1 MIASSLVSVALS
13 ASLLGLPAT
22 SAPVVP
28 TDAPPIP
35 SVTAD
40 RWIVYDADADVVLA
54 SWNANDQ
61 APMASVTKVM
71 TAIVTIENAD
81 LGEVVTIPSF
91 ATRARGSTAG
101 LVTGEQWTVGDLLI
115 AMLVRSGNDAALTLA
130 YHVGDGSVSTF
141 VDLMNAKAK
150 QYGMANTSFAN
161 PNGLD
166 NEEHYSSAQDL
177 LTLIIESQKYPD
189 IKRIARIRLVSM
201 PEREGFRART
211 FSNTNKLVGAYPG
224 VVGLK
229 TGDTPW
235 ADKVLLGVAEQAGRT
250 IYTVVMHSDDHF
262 SDTRELLDWAYG
274 TYTIRDRWLRVF
286 YSEEGGGATID
297 NPGELSESHERRLRS
312 LTPLDDGQWSTSS
325 AADLPKSEM
334 IHRWIREVLPS
345 GEGTG

>member
-1 MIASSLVSVALS
+1 MIASSLVSVALI
-13 ASLLGLPAT
+13 ASLFGLPVT
-22 SAPVVP
+22 SAPVVAA
-28 TDAPPIP
+28 DAPLPKI
-35 SVTAD
+35 TAD

-61 APMASVTKVM
+61 ASMASVTKVM
-71 TAIVTIENAD
+71 TAIITIENAD
-81 LGEVVTIPSF
+81 LSEIVTVPKF
-91 ATRARGSTAG
+91 ATQSRGSVAG
-101 LVTGEQWTVGDLLI
+101 LVAGEEWTVGDLLI

-130 YHVGDGSVSTF
+130 YHVGGESVSAF

-150 QYGMANTSFAN
+150 EYGMTNTSFAN

-166 NEEHYSSAQDL
+166 NENHYSSARDL

-201 PEREGFRART
+201 PERPNFKART
-211 FSNTNKLVGAYPG
+211 FTNTNKLIGTYPG

-262 SDTRELLDWAYG
+262 SDTRELLDWAYS

-286 YSEEGGGATID
+286 YSEEGGGAILN

-312 LTPLDDGQWSTSS
+312 LAPLDDGQWSTSS
-325 AADLPKSEM
+325 AAELPKSES
-334 IHRWIREVLPS
+334 IHRWIREVLPP

>member
-1 MIASSLVSVALS
+1 MIASSLVSAALT

-22 SAPVVP
+22 SAPVVAP
-28 TDAPPIP
+28 DAPPMPTI
-35 SVTAD
+35 TAD

-71 TAIVTIENAD
+71 TAIVTIEHAD
-81 LGEVVTIPSF
+81 LSDVVTVPRF
-91 ATRARGSTAG
+91 ATQSRGSTAG
-101 LVTGEQWTVGDLLI
+101 LVTGEEWTVGDLLI

-130 YHVGDGSVSTF
+130 DYVGNGSMSAF

-150 QYGMANTSFAN
+150 QYGMTNTSFAN

-166 NEEHYSSAQDL
+166 NENHYSSARDL

-189 IKRIARIRLVSM
+189 IKRIGRIKLVSM
-201 PEREGFRART
+201 PERPNFKART
-211 FSNTNKLVGAYPG
+211 FTNTNKLVGTYPG

-235 ADKVLLGVAEQAGRT
+235 ADKVLLGVSEREGRT

-262 SDTRELLDWAYG
+262 SDTRELLDWAYS

-286 YSEEGGGATID
+286 YSEEGGGATTTS
-297 NPGELSESHERRLRS
+297 PGDLSESHERRLRS
-312 LTPLDDGQWSTSS
+312 LAPLDDGQWNTST
-325 AADLPKSEM
+325 AAELPKSAS
-334 IHRWIREVLPS
+334 IHRWIREVLPA
-345 GEGTG
+345 GEGTK